1 MAALQKETNAN
12 IAQEADEKSGDGLS
26 LGVHESKDGRLKLSV
41 IAPTLAKGM
50 KRLPVNLCCV
60 VDTSGSMQLS
70 AKIKD
75 AAGKEE
81 STGIT
86 VLQLVKHAIK
96 TIIHCLDKQDHLS
109 IVAYSSKAKVVTKLH
124 QMTESNKG
132 KALAELDKLQPD
144 GQTNL
149 WDGLQNGLD
158 MIRSNKV

>member
-1 MAALQKETNAN
+1 MAALQEETNAN

-26 LGVHESKDGRLKLSV
+26 LGVHETKDGRLKLSV
-41 IAPTLAKGM
+41 IAPILQKGM

-75 AAGKEE
+75 NAGKEE
-81 STGIT
+81 DKGIT

-96 TIIHCLDKQDHLS
+96 TIIHCLDKDDHLS
-109 IVAYSSKAKVVTKLH
+109 IVAYSSKATVVTKL
-124 QMTESNKG
+124 QKMTKANKN
-132 KALAELDKLQPD
+132 KSLAELDKLQPD

-149 WDGLQNGLD
+149 WDGLKNGLD